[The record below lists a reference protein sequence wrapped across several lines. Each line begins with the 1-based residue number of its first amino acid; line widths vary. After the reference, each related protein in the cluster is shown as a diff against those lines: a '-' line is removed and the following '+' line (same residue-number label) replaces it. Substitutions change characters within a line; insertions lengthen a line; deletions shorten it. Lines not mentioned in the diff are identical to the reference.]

1 MPDPA
6 DRKPADWVEERRIR
20 DPTDVKPADWDES
33 QPEFIVDEAAQK
45 PADWLDA
52 EPLQVPDPA
61 AVPPAD
67 WDEEEYG
74 PYEAPL
80 VPNPRC
86 EQVSG
91 CGVWEKP
98 LVRNPAYKGP
108 YPYRTIPNP
117 AYKGPWMPRI
127 IPNPAHYEEPRP
139 HNLPAAGGVAVEIWT
154 MQAGLA
160 FDNIVVTHDEKCAEA
175 FADATFRVKQGKE
188 TGKEEE
194 KGEKRR
200 ARMSVGAF
208 VNDWIDEVFNL
219 EYDEARW
226 RRVEKGMVVGGVV
239 LAVASALVIY
249 TNWMFIWRAVL
260 FWGVCLG
267 KRNQNCVEEE
277 LILGGNRGDWIHRI
291 GIWND

>member
-1 MPDPA
+1 M
-6 DRKPADWVEERRIR
+6 EERRVR

-33 QPEFIVDEAAQK
+33 QPEFIVDETAEK
-45 PADWLDA
+45 PADWLDD

-61 AVPPAD
+61 AEPPAD

-91 CGVWEKP
+91 CGAWEKP
-98 LVRNPAYKGP
+98 LVRNPAYKGA

-127 IPNPAHYEEPRP
+127 VANPEHYEETSP

-175 FADATFRVKQGKE
+175 FADATFRVKQMKE
-188 TGKEEE
+188 LGKEEE
-194 KGEKRR
+194 RGEKRR
-200 ARMSVGAF
+200 ARMSVGGF
-208 VNDWIDEVFNL
+208 VNDWIDEMFHL

-226 RRVEKGMVVGGVV
+226 RSVEKGMVMGGVV
-239 LAVASALVIY
+239 LAVAISIVIY
-249 TNWMFIWRAVL
+249 RNWSFIWRAVL
-260 FWGVCLG
+260 F
-267 KRNQNCVEEE
+267 
-277 LILGGNRGDWIHRI
+277 
-291 GIWND
+291 